1 VLRLRFFDESLEVGA
16 RNKLEYLAEHA
27 A

>member
-16 RNKLEYLAEHA
+16 WNKLVYLAEHA